1 MFDQLNLPNF
11 DIELRKAD
19 NQEVEVFD
27 PLRRKWVVLTPE
39 EWVRQ
44 HFARYLTTALG
55 VPPTFVA
62 NEVGVR
68 LNGRQRRCDTV
79 IYRRNLEPLC
89 IVEYKRPTV
98 SITAAVFD
106 QIARYNM
113 VLGCPWLMVSNGLR
127 HFACRFDGTKYTF
140 LPELPTY
147 EQMNSF
153 NIK

>member
-11 DIELRKAD
+11 DIELREAD
-19 NQEVEVFD
+19 NQVVEVFD

-44 HFARYLTTALG
+44 HFAHYLTTALG

-79 IYRRNLEPLC
+79 IYRRNLSPLC

-98 SITAAVFD
+98 TITAAVFD

-113 VLGCPWLMVSNGLR
+113 VLGCPWLIVSNGLH

-147 EQMNSF
+147 EQMYSF
-153 NIK
+153 TIK

>member
-11 DIELRKAD
+11 DIQLREAD
-19 NQEVEVFD
+19 NQTVEVFD

-44 HFARYLTTALG
+44 HFAHYLTTALG

-98 SITAAVFD
+98 TISAAVFD

-113 VLGCPWLMVSNGLR
+113 VLGCPWLIVSNGLR
-127 HFACRFDGTKYTF
+127 HFACRFDGARYTF

-147 EQMNSF
+147 EQMNLF
-153 NIK
+153 TIK

>member
-11 DIELRKAD
+11 DIELRKAE

-44 HFARYLTTALG
+44 HFARYLTSALG

-79 IYRRNLEPLC
+79 IYRRNLEP
-89 IVEYKRPTV
+89 
-98 SITAAVFD
+98 
-106 QIARYNM
+106 
-113 VLGCPWLMVSNGLR
+113 
-127 HFACRFDGTKYTF
+127 
-140 LPELPTY
+140 
-147 EQMNSF
+147 
-153 NIK
+153 

>member
-11 DIELRKAD
+11 DIQLREAD
-19 NQEVEVFD
+19 NQTVEVFD

-44 HFARYLTTALG
+44 HFAHYLTTALG

-98 SITAAVFD
+98 TITAAVFD

-113 VLGCPWLMVSNGLR
+113 VLGCPWLIVSNGLR
-127 HFACRFDGTKYTF
+127 HFACRFDGARYTF

-147 EQMNSF
+147 EQMNLF
-153 NIK
+153 TIK